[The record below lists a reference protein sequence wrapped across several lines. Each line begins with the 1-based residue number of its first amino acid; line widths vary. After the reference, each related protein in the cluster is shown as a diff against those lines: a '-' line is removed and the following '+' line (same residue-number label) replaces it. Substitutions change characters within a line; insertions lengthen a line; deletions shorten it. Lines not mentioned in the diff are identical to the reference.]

1 MTSPNASSTRG
12 EIGLKIQVRELAKL
26 SAAERSVL
34 LRRAEQDIASL
45 LPTAQKVIERVR
57 QEGDAALVDFT
68 RQFDAPNYTA
78 ANLRAAP
85 EDFEAACQ
93 QVGEEVIAA
102 IQDAHDNI
110 RRFHEEQ
117 MPEPMWFMEVQ
128 PGIMAGEKI
137 TPVVSVGLYVP
148 RGKGAFPSVMLML
161 GIPARVAN
169 VERVVVVTPPNEYGK
184 A

>member
-45 LPTAQKVIERVR
+45 LPTAQKVIERVG

-78 ANLRAAP
+78 ANLRASNCRVKSTN
-85 EDFEAACQ
+85 AASP
-93 QVGEEVIAA
+93 
-102 IQDAHDNI
+102 D
-110 RRFHEEQ
+110 RKSTR
-117 MPEPMWFMEVQ
+117 
-128 PGIMAGEKI
+128 
-137 TPVVSVGLYVP
+137 
-148 RGKGAFPSVMLML
+148 
-161 GIPARVAN
+161 
-169 VERVVVVTPPNEYGK
+169 
-184 A
+184 